1 MRASSILIMATV
13 EDQENEH
20 RGEEVSSTG
29 KEAHASGCDR
39 RTVPRGSNNVGG
51 CQAGGNARQ
60 LNLPPFHDEQSRLD
74 MAAVV
79 VNLGLVL
86 DRCMCSGVRTN
97 WKYSSKS
104 SPLQCQN
111 NATIIIVKIPA

>member
-1 MRASSILIMATV
+1 MATV

-39 RTVPRGSNNVGG
+39 RAFPRGSNNVGG
-51 CQAGGNARQ
+51 CQASGNARQ

-79 VNLGLVL
+79 VDLALSWAPKHVQWIVTPTGSIIP
-86 DRCMCSGVRTN
+86 RAARYM
-97 WKYSSKS
+97 
-104 SPLQCQN
+104 PEQCDHL
-111 NATIIIVKIPA
+111 IVKIPAITVRLDY